1 MNDGGVK
8 RYLRM
13 EIKFPPHA
21 LRRSDY
27 DLEEPPLPQFS
38 PPNLTTISGADP
50 AERLPPVG
58 RCIYCRAT
66 EFEIGSKRRL
76 SDEHIVS
83 EGLGSRLILREA
95 SCNHCAEK
103 TKAIEGAIL
112 RTLLWAPRRQLKL
125 RGKRRLR
132 IENDYPVTAIVAGK
146 DVVVRLP
153 LDVHPTCLLM
163 VKLNAPRLLL
173 PARTYSSIQGAWAL
187 ELNDFNEMVRRG
199 MPHFTSPPLD
209 TLKFCQLLA
218 KIAHGYAVSIFGL
231 DNFHPL
237 LPEFIL
243 REFASNETWPDSFN
257 FVGGDP
263 TEYGPSDALHVLGW
277 GVAPTNGMDYLVV
290 AIRLFAAL
298 GAPVYNVVVG
308 TPASSLKITVS
319 A

>member
-1 MNDGGVK
+1 MIDEGIK

-13 EIKFPPHA
+13 EIRFPPHA
-21 LRRSDY
+21 LRRPVARP
-27 DLEEPPLPQFS
+27 EEPPLPQFS
-38 PPNLTTISGADP
+38 PPNATIINGTDP

-66 EFEIGSKRRL
+66 EYTPGSKRKL
-76 SDEHIVS
+76 SDEHIVG

-95 SCNHCAEK
+95 SCNDCAEK
-103 TKAIEGAIL
+103 TRAVEGAIL

-125 RGKRRLR
+125 RGKRRPR
-132 IENDYPVTAIVAGK
+132 IEKDYPVTAIVAGR
-146 DVVVRLP
+146 DVVLRLP
-153 LDVHPTCLLM
+153 LEAHPTCLLM

-173 PARTYSSIQGAWAL
+173 PARSYSPIQGAWAL

-199 MPHFTSPPLD
+199 MPHFTSPALD

-237 LPEFIL
+237 LPEFIR
-243 REFASNETWPDSFN
+243 REFATNEKWPDCYN
-257 FVGGDP
+257 LVGGDP
-263 TEYGPSDALHVLGW
+263 TEYGPSEPLHVLGW
-277 GVAPTNGMDYLVV
+277 GVAPTGGVDYLVV

-298 GAPVYNVVVG
+298 GAPVYHVVVG
-308 TPASSLKITVS
+308 TPASSLEIEVT